1 MKPHEMGIAEA
12 ARAIREKR
20 LSAVEL
26 AEDCLAHIAR
36 REALIGAW
44 THIDGEAMLTQA
56 RACDARPPLGALH
69 GVPIA
74 IKDIIDTADM
84 PTGYGSPIYDGHRP
98 RMDAACV
105 TQLRRAGAVIAGKT
119 VTTEFAFFRPGKTRN
134 PHNPG
139 HTPGGSSSGSA
150 AAVADGMVP
159 GALGSQTAGSLIRPA
174 SYCGVVG
181 YKPTYGDFDV
191 TGVKGLSRS
200 LDTLGVLT
208 RSVTDAELMRGV
220 LLNRSLPA
228 TDLPARWCPSIGLC
242 RTPSWLDAAPHTRDG
257 IERLLMVLA
266 AHGARVGEAR
276 LPANFASFITLQKT
290 LMAFEVSH
298 SLASEYD
305 RYRDDLSAEIR
316 ELIEGGED
324 IDVETYF
331 EVRCAVEQG
340 VRDVE
345 PVFDQWDVLL
355 APSAADAAPAGIEA
369 TGDPLFSR
377 MWMLIGVPTLS
388 LPAFESA
395 DGMPIGVQL
404 IGARFGDGRLL
415 RAAVWIER
423 AIASESGLSSWG

>member
-36 REALIGAW
+36 REVLIGAW
-44 THIDGEAMLTQA
+44 THIDGEAMLAQA
-56 RACDARPPLGALH
+56 KACDARPPLGALH

-105 TQLRRAGAVIAGKT
+105 SLLKRAGAVIAGKT

-134 PHNPG
+134 PCNPA

-150 AAVADGMVP
+150 AAVADAMVP

-181 YKPTYGDFDV
+181 YKPTYGDFDL
-191 TGVKGLSRS
+191 TGVKGLSHS

-208 RSVTDAELMRGV
+208 RSVADAELLRGA
-220 LLNRSLPA
+220 LLNRPFSA
-228 TDLPARWCPSIGLC
+228 SDLPARWCPSIGLC
-242 RTPSWLDAAPHTRDG
+242 RTSSWLDAAPHTRDG
-257 IERLLMVLA
+257 IERLLMTLA
-266 AHGARVGEAR
+266 AQGARVGEAL
-276 LPANFASFITLQKT
+276 LPESFASFISLQKT
-290 LMAFEVSH
+290 VMAFEVSH
-298 SLASEYD
+298 SLAGEYD
-305 RYRDDLSAEIR
+305 CYRNDLSAEIR
-316 ELIEGGED
+316 ALIEYGDD
-324 IDVETYF
+324 IDAESYF
-331 EVRCAVEQG
+331 EARCAAEQG

-345 PVFDQWDVLL
+345 SIFDQWDVLL
-355 APSAADAAPAGIEA
+355 APSATGEAPAGIEA

-388 LPAFESA
+388 LPALE
-395 DGMPIGVQL
+395 GPNGLPIGVQL
-404 IGARFGDGRLL
+404 IGARFCDERLL
-415 RAAVWIER
+415 RASSWIER
-423 AIASESGLSSWG
+423 AVASEPGLSSWG